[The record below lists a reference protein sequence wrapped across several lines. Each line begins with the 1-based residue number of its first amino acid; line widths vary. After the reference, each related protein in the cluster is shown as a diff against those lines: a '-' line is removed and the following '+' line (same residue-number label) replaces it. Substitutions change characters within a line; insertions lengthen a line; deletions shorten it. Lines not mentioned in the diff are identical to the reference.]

1 MRDLVSHARRIAAHS
16 ARMSVPLGMAFLL
29 ASQLATAAVGADT
42 LEQACLTRVVEKPFA
57 IELVWIPQGRF
68 VMGDVQGGGQSDEKP
83 LHQVRIE
90 GFWMMRTEVT
100 RGMFEQFVAR
110 TGYDAGNRC
119 WVHEGGWVEKEG
131 LNWRNPGFA
140 QDENHPVTCV
150 NWHDAKAFTAW
161 LNLETGERLR
171 LPSEAEWEYAARAGS
186 DTTYY
191 TGNDPAMLCS
201 HANAADQS
209 ALQQYPGFAV
219 NACNDGYARTA
230 PVAVFA
236 ANPWGLHDI
245 YGNVWEWVED
255 CWNTSYAGA
264 PGDSSAYLGGDCSRR
279 GFRGGG
285 YGDIPRFARSTL
297 RNRDRALHR
306 KDDIGFRLV
315 TSFPGNS
322 DCGR

>member
-1 MRDLVSHARRIAAHS
+1 MRVVLRCALRLNADPARLSAA
-16 ARMSVPLGMAFLL
+16 LGIAFLL
-29 ASQLATAAVGADT
+29 GLLPANAAAAADSQ
-42 LEQACLTRVVEKPFA
+42 EQACLTRVIANPFA

-68 VMGDVQGGGQSDEKP
+68 VMGDVQGSGQSDEKP
-83 LHQVRIE
+83 LHEVRIE

-100 RGMFEQFVAR
+100 RGMFERFATR
-110 TGYDAGNRC
+110 TGYDAGDRC
-119 WVHEGGWVEKEG
+119 WVHDGGWVEKAG

-140 QDENHPVTCV
+140 QDANHPVTCV
-150 NWHDAKAFTAW
+150 NWHDAQAFTAW
-161 LNLETGERLR
+161 LNRETGESLR

-186 DTTYY
+186 DTIYY
-191 TGNDPAMLCS
+191 TGNAPAMLCS
-201 HANAADQS
+201 HANAADRS
-209 ALQQYPGFAV
+209 ALKHYPGFAV
-219 NACNDGYARTA
+219 NACNDGYARTS

-264 PGDSSAYLGGDCSRR
+264 PADGSAYRRGDCSRR

-285 YGDIPRFARSTL
+285 YGDIPHFARSTL
-297 RNRDRALHR
+297 RNRDKALHR

-315 TSFPGNS
+315 TSVPVSSG
-322 DCGR
+322 CAR